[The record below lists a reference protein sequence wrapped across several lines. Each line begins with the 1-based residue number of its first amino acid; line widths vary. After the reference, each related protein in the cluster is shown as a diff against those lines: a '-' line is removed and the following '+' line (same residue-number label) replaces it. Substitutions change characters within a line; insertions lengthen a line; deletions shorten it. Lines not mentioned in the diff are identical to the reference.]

1 MVCDM
6 QAPDAW
12 IPRIL
17 PAGAGSRQC
26 ANSNGGID
34 EMDIEAHG
42 IELNADFLRARRT
55 VKWHHYDPDV
65 LPCWVADMDFAV
77 APAVRDAMDQLARDL
92 DYGYPFRGEDGA
104 ATALAEA
111 FARRMQSRFNWHV
124 DPAQVL
130 PLGDL
135 VQGSFAAV
143 MAFSDP
149 GDTVVLQMPS
159 YPPFR
164 TAIQDTGR
172 VVQEDHMRDDG
183 TRHVID
189 LDALEKAT
197 GPRAKILLF
206 CHPHNPTGRAFT
218 RAELEAVARF
228 AEKHDLIIV
237 SDEIHCDLVYSP
249 HKHIPFASLSPQ
261 VAARTVTL
269 SSATKGFNI
278 AGLRCGV
285 LHFGSPALKERFVK
299 RIPPKLL
306 GTPGITGIDATIAAW
321 DHAQPWCD
329 KVVALLQQNRD
340 FLADA
345 IAREFP
351 QAVMRLPEAT
361 YLAWIDFSRLN
372 LPQPA
377 GTFFLEKARVGL
389 SPGENF
395 GEQYGAFARLNFAT
409 SPAILKDI
417 IARMAAAVRSN
428 ASRA

>member
-1 MVCDM
+1 
-6 QAPDAW
+6 
-12 IPRIL
+12 
-17 PAGAGSRQC
+17 
-26 ANSNGGID
+26 
-34 EMDIEAHG
+34 MDIEAQG
-42 IELNADFLRARRT
+42 KQSIELDADFLRARRT
-55 VKWHHYDPDV
+55 VKWHHYDDDV

-77 APAVRDAMDQLARDL
+77 APEVRAAMDHLARDL
-92 DYGYPFRGEDGA
+92 DYGYPFRGKDGA
-104 ATALAEA
+104 ASALAQA
-111 FARRMQSRFNWHV
+111 FVRRMQARFGWTP
-124 DPAQVL
+124 DAADVL
-130 PLGDL
+130 PVGDL
-135 VQGSFAAV
+135 VQGSFASV

-164 TAIQDTGR
+164 TAIKDTGR

-183 TRHVID
+183 ARYAID

-197 GPRAKILLF
+197 GPRARILLF
-206 CHPHNPTGRAFT
+206 CHPHNPTGRAFS

-249 HKHIPFASLSPQ
+249 HKHIPFASLSPK

-285 LHFGSPALKERFVK
+285 LHFGSPALKERFVQ

-329 KVVALLQQNRD
+329 KVLALLQKNRD
-340 FLADA
+340 WLAEA
-345 IAREFP
+345 VAREFP

-361 YLAWIDFSRLN
+361 YLAWLDFARLH

-409 SPAILKDI
+409 SPAILKEI
-417 IARMAAAVRSN
+417 VARMAAAVRSN

>member
-1 MVCDM
+1 MDNVA
-6 QAPDAW
+6 Q
-12 IPRIL
+12 
-17 PAGAGSRQC
+17 
-26 ANSNGGID
+26 GGQS
-34 EMDIEAHG
+34 
-42 IELNADFLRARRT
+42 IELDIAFLRGRRT
-55 VKWHHYDPDV
+55 VKWHHYDADV

-77 APAVRDAMDQLARDL
+77 APEVCAAMDRLARDL

-104 ATALAEA
+104 ARVLADA
-111 FARRMQSRFNWHV
+111 FARRMQSRFNWTL
-124 DPAQVL
+124 DPELVL
-130 PLGDL
+130 PIGDL
-135 VQGSFAAV
+135 VQGSFASV

-149 GDTVVLQMPS
+149 GDSVVLQMPS

-164 TAIQDTGR
+164 TAIKDTGR

-189 LDALEKAT
+189 LDALERAT
-197 GPRAKILLF
+197 GARAKILLF

-218 RAELEAVARF
+218 RAELEAVAGF
-228 AEKHDLIIV
+228 AARHDLIIV

-249 HKHIPFASLSPQ
+249 HQHIPFASLSPE

-285 LHFGSPALKERFVK
+285 LHFGSAALKERFEK

-329 KVVALLQQNRD
+329 KALALLQKNRD
-340 FLADA
+340 WLAEA
-345 IAREFP
+345 VAREFP

-395 GEQYGAFARLNFAT
+395 GEQYGAFVRLNFAT
-409 SPAILKDI
+409 SPVILQQI
-417 IARMAAAVRSN
+417 VARMADAVRSN
-428 ASRA
+428 ASRAP